1 MWFLVLVGSYSA
13 LIVTFHLRRQVGYYI
28 MDYYVPS
35 TLLVIISWV
44 SFWLDAN
51 AISGRINL
59 GQCYLIVVCMFSR
72 NINYIYH
79 VYYTLFHIAESLRN
93 S

>member
-1 MWFLVLVGSYSA
+1 M
-13 LIVTFHLRRQVGYYI
+13 VTFHLRRQVGYYI

-35 TLLVIISWV
+35 MLLVIISWV

-59 GQCYLIVVCMFSR
+59 GQCYLIVVFMISKNNFIYLSCELQLIPHSR
-72 NINYIYH
+72 D
-79 VYYTLFHIAESLRN
+79 LEK
-93 S
+93 